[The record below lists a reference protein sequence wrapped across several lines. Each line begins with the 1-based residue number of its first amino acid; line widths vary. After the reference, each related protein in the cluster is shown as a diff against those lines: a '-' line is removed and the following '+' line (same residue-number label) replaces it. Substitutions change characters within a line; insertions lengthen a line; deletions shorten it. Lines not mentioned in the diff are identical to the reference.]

1 MIHIVKQVMSI
12 NDTNFVATFFKDIT
26 FGVLYEQLRA
36 QEKFKNVMTKTLQYK
51 LWTPIQNVILTCQDL
66 QKSGKLEQFE
76 ANDETKEL
84 SLKIRS
90 TIIQSKSALYKLEDI
105 RDWIDIYDDK
115 FKVKNLKF
123 DVCKTIKTIIDVMN
137 FRVESQQINLEFEA
151 RFYIDDFQR
160 QNDLLLMERSMFR

>member
-1 MIHIVKQVMSI
+1 
-12 NDTNFVATFFKDIT
+12 
-26 FGVLYEQLRA
+26 
-36 QEKFKNVMTKTLQYK
+36 MTKTLQYK

-115 FKVKNLKF
+115 FKVKGLKF

-137 FRVESQQINLEFEA
+137 FRVESQQINLQFEA
-151 RFYIDDFQR
+151 RF
-160 QNDLLLMERSMFR
+160 

>member
-1 MIHIVKQVMSI
+1 
-12 NDTNFVATFFKDIT
+12 
-26 FGVLYEQLRA
+26 
-36 QEKFKNVMTKTLQYK
+36 MTKTLQYK